1 MLQSMGSQRA
11 RHGRLD
17 SLNNNNKTT
26 ILVPSGS
33 HANKAS
39 SEPFQKLSVH
49 TQTHIFKSTYECIF
63 VYVGIDYIYFS
74 LFGVKIVHSAF
85 IRLCH
90 LLNWILK
97 VYIKVKRA
105 SLVVKNGYVVKTLP
119 ANVGDTGSILGPGVK
134 KKRTNKNLF
143 LKSKELFHLQEMY
156 LRTSVL

>member
-1 MLQSMGSQRA
+1 MGKWF
-11 RHGRLD
+11 LY
-17 SLNNNNKTT
+17 
-26 ILVPSGS
+26 IL
-33 HANKAS
+33 
-39 SEPFQKLSVH
+39 
-49 TQTHIFKSTYECIF
+49 
-63 VYVGIDYIYFS
+63 YIYIYIFYLIWSYNCTKCFS
-74 LFGVKIVHSAF
+74 IL
-85 IRLCH
+85 LCY

>member
-1 MLQSMGSQRA
+1 M
-11 RHGRLD
+11 
-17 SLNNNNKTT
+17 
-26 ILVPSGS
+26 
-33 HANKAS
+33 
-39 SEPFQKLSVH
+39 
-49 TQTHIFKSTYECIF
+49 
-63 VYVGIDYIYFS
+63 GIDYIYFS